1 LGKVAIKNM
10 PNTNDNE
17 YKTTEYLAS
26 FLLLCGR
33 YSENKT
39 DAAITSA
46 IRNLIEYINP
56 SLKTQSID
64 KITKLPIIEKGSM
77 LAGNIMLFKIP
88 AYGVKIKPPDW
99 LVYMFDICCGG
110 NPGFIQLVYKE
121 LLVYIN
127 NSKYGGMGIPENYV
141 ITTKDFAECFP
152 TKYQIL
158 IDPVIYKKYSK
169 LWDEQ
174 KIKSANIL
182 QSDNM
187 CDTPEYWLEVMYE
200 GNKK

>member
-1 LGKVAIKNM
+1 ML
-10 PNTNDNE
+10 NTNDNE

-26 FLLLCGR
+26 FLLLCGH
-33 YSENKT
+33 YKENKT
-39 DAAITSA
+39 NAAITSA

-64 KITKLPIIEKGSM
+64 EITKLPIIEKGSL

-99 LVYMFDICCGG
+99 LVYMIDICSGG
-110 NPGFIQLVYKE
+110 NPGFIQLMYKE

-127 NSKYGGMGIPENYV
+127 NSKYTGTGIPENYI
-141 ITTKDFAECFP
+141 ITAKDFAECFP
-152 TKYQIL
+152 HKYPIM
-158 IDPVIYKKYSK
+158 IDPEIYEKYFK

-174 KIKSANIL
+174 KIKTTNIL
-182 QSDNM
+182 QPDNM
-187 CDTPEYWLEVMYE
+187 VDTPEYWLEVMYKGDKNE
-200 GNKK
+200 